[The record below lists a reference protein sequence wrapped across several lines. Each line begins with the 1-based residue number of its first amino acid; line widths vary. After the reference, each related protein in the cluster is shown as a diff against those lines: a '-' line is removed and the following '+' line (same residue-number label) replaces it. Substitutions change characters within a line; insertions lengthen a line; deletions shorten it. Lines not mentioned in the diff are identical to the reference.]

1 MNQEIQNNFIVEPFK
16 ASLIMERKND
26 IPFEHQMMFVLRRYD
41 SVMAENIELRK
52 EIEELTEA
60 LEELTEALEEL
71 GGNNE
76 RKSLKK
82 RIKKLSEKNESLKQ
96 KLSEKNNQYDEVYR
110 LYKMVSKKKN
120 VLKNTLLYV
129 KAHINK
135 MLALVDVPA
144 LKLLSQRIA
153 KDVNLVEHTN
163 CVYEEVQ

>member
-1 MNQEIQNNFIVEPFK
+1 
-16 ASLIMERKND
+16 MERKND
-26 IPFEHQMMFVLRRYD
+26 IPFEHQILFILRRYD

-60 LEELTEALEEL
+60 LDEL
-71 GGNNE
+71 GGNDE

-82 RIKKLSEKNESLKQ
+82 RIKKLSEKNERPKQ
-96 KLSEKNNQYDEVYR
+96 PLSEKNKQYDEVYR
-110 LYKMVSKKKN
+110 MYKMVSKKKN

-135 MLALVDVPA
+135 MLALVDIPA
-144 LKLLSQRIA
+144 LKLLSQRII
-153 KDVNLVEHTN
+153 KDVNLAEHTN

>member
-1 MNQEIQNNFIVEPFK
+1 MNQEIQNKFIVKPFK
-16 ASLIMERKND
+16 ADLIMERKND
-26 IPFEHQMMFVLRRYD
+26 IPFEHQILFVLRRYD

-60 LEELTEALEEL
+60 LDEL

-144 LKLLSQRIA
+144 LKLLLQRIA

>member
-60 LEELTEALEEL
+60 LEEL

-82 RIKKLSEKNESLKQ
+82 RIKIVPKQ
-96 KLSEKNNQYDEVYR
+96 
-110 LYKMVSKKKN
+110 SK
-120 VLKNTLLYV
+120 VV
-129 KAHINK
+129 
-135 MLALVDVPA
+135 
-144 LKLLSQRIA
+144 
-153 KDVNLVEHTN
+153 
-163 CVYEEVQ
+163 

>member
-1 MNQEIQNNFIVEPFK
+1 MNQEIQNNFIVELFK
-16 ASLIMERKND
+16 AKLIMERKND
-26 IPFEHQMMFVLRRYD
+26 IPFEHQILFIQRRYD

-60 LEELTEALEEL
+60 LDEL
-71 GGNNE
+71 GGNDE
-76 RKSLKK
+76 RKSLIK

-96 KLSEKNNQYDEVYR
+96 KLSEKNKQYDEVYR
-110 LYKMVSKKKN
+110 MYKMVSKKKN

-129 KAHINK
+129 KTHINK

-144 LKLLSQRIA
+144 LKLLLQRIA

>member
-16 ASLIMERKND
+16 ADLIMERKND
-26 IPFEHQMMFVLRRYD
+26 IPFEHQMMFILRRYD

-60 LEELTEALEEL
+60 LDEL

-96 KLSEKNNQYDEVYR
+96 KLPEKNKQYDEVYR

-135 MLALVDVPA
+135 MLALVDIPA
-144 LKLLSQRIA
+144 LKLLSQRIS

>member
-1 MNQEIQNNFIVEPFK
+1 
-16 ASLIMERKND
+16 MERKND

-52 EIEELTEA
+52 EI
-60 LEELTEALEEL
+60 EELTEALEEL

-120 VLKNTLLYV
+120 VLKNTLHV
-129 KAHINK
+129 KAHVNK

>member
-1 MNQEIQNNFIVEPFK
+1 MNQEIQNKFIVKHFK
-16 ASLIMERKND
+16 ADLIMERKND
-26 IPFEHQMMFVLRRYD
+26 IPFEHQILFILRRYD

-60 LEELTEALEEL
+60 LDEL
-71 GGNNE
+71 GGNDE

-96 KLSEKNNQYDEVYR
+96 KLSEKNKQYDEVYR
-110 LYKMVSKKKN
+110 MYKMVSKKKN

-135 MLALVDVPA
+135 MLVLVDIPA
-144 LKLLSQRIA
+144 LKLLSQRII

-163 CVYEEVQ
+163 CVYEQVQ

>member
-1 MNQEIQNNFIVEPFK
+1 MNQEIQNNFIVKPFK
-16 ASLIMERKND
+16 ADLIMERKND
-26 IPFEHQMMFVLRRYD
+26 IPFEHQMMFILRRYD

-60 LEELTEALEEL
+60 LDEL
-71 GGNNE
+71 GGNNK

-96 KLSEKNNQYDEVYR
+96 KLSEKNKQYDEVYR

-135 MLALVDVPA
+135 MLALVDIPA
-144 LKLLSQRIA
+144 LKLLAQRIT

>member
-1 MNQEIQNNFIVEPFK
+1 
-16 ASLIMERKND
+16 MERKND
-26 IPFEHQMMFVLRRYD
+26 IPFEHQMLFILRRYD

-60 LEELTEALEEL
+60 LDEL
-71 GGNNE
+71 GGNDE

-82 RIKKLSEKNESLKQ
+82 RIKKLSEKNK
-96 KLSEKNNQYDEVYR
+96 QYDEVYR
-110 LYKMVSKKKN
+110 MYKMVSKKKN

-135 MLALVDVPA
+135 MLALVDIPA
-144 LKLLSQRIA
+144 LKLLSQRII
-153 KDVNLVEHTN
+153 KDVNLVEYTN

>member
-1 MNQEIQNNFIVEPFK
+1 M
-16 ASLIMERKND
+16 IMERKND

-52 EIEELTEA
+52 EIE
-60 LEELTEALEEL
+60 
-71 GGNNE
+71 E

>member
-1 MNQEIQNNFIVEPFK
+1 
-16 ASLIMERKND
+16 MERKND

-60 LEELTEALEEL
+60 LDEL

-144 LKLLSQRIA
+144 LKLLLQRIA
-153 KDVNLVEHTN
+153 TGVEDTIVSYN
-163 CVYEEVQ
+163 IMFNTGKGGEA

>member
-1 MNQEIQNNFIVEPFK
+1 MNREIQNNFIVEPFK

-60 LEELTEALEEL
+60 LEEL

-82 RIKKLSEKNESLKQ
+82 RIK

-129 KAHINK
+129 KAHVNK

>member
-60 LEELTEALEEL
+60 LEEL

-82 RIKKLSEKNESLKQ
+82 RIK

>member
-41 SVMAENIELRK
+41 SVMANIELRK
-52 EIEELTEA
+52 EI
-60 LEELTEALEEL
+60 EELTEALEEL

>member
-1 MNQEIQNNFIVEPFK
+1 
-16 ASLIMERKND
+16 MERKND

-60 LEELTEALEEL
+60 LDEL

-82 RIKKLSEKNESLKQ
+82 RIK

-144 LKLLSQRIA
+144 LKLLLQRIA

>member
-1 MNQEIQNNFIVEPFK
+1 MNQEIQNNFIVKPFK
-16 ASLIMERKND
+16 ADLIMERKND
-26 IPFEHQMMFVLRRYD
+26 IPFEHQILFILRRYD

-60 LEELTEALEEL
+60 LDEL
-71 GGNNE
+71 GGNDE
-76 RKSLKK
+76 RKSLIK

-96 KLSEKNNQYDEVYR
+96 KLSEKNKQYDEVYR
-110 LYKMVSKKKN
+110 MYKMVSKKKN

-129 KAHINK
+129 KTHINK

-144 LKLLSQRIA
+144 LKLLLQRIA

>member
-1 MNQEIQNNFIVEPFK
+1 MNQEIQNNFIVKPFK
-16 ASLIMERKND
+16 ADLIMERKND
-26 IPFEHQMMFVLRRYD
+26 IPFEHQILFILRRYD

-60 LEELTEALEEL
+60 LDEL
-71 GGNNE
+71 GGNDE
-76 RKSLKK
+76 RKSLIK

-144 LKLLSQRIA
+144 LKLLLQRIA

>member
-1 MNQEIQNNFIVEPFK
+1 
-16 ASLIMERKND
+16 MERKND

-52 EIEELTEA
+52 EIEELTEV
-60 LEELTEALEEL
+60 LEEL

-135 MLALVDVPA
+135 MLTLVDVPA

>member
-1 MNQEIQNNFIVEPFK
+1 MLKWNIIL
-16 ASLIMERKND
+16 SRKND

-52 EIEELTEA
+52 EI
-60 LEELTEALEEL
+60 EELTEALEEL

-129 KAHINK
+129 KAHVNK

>member
-1 MNQEIQNNFIVEPFK
+1 
-16 ASLIMERKND
+16 
-26 IPFEHQMMFVLRRYD
+26 
-41 SVMAENIELRK
+41 MAENIELRK

-60 LEELTEALEEL
+60 LDEL

-96 KLSEKNNQYDEVYR
+96 KLSEKNKQYDEIYR

-144 LKLLSQRIA
+144 LKLLSQRII

-163 CVYEEVQ
+163 CVYEGVQ

>member
-1 MNQEIQNNFIVEPFK
+1 MNPEIQNKFIVKPFK
-16 ASLIMERKND
+16 ADLIMERKND
-26 IPFEHQMMFVLRRYD
+26 IPFEHQILFILRRYD

-60 LEELTEALEEL
+60 LDEL
-71 GGNNE
+71 GGNDE
-76 RKSLKK
+76 RKSLIK

-96 KLSEKNNQYDEVYR
+96 KLSEKNKQYDEVYR
-110 LYKMVSKKKN
+110 MYKMVSKKKN

-135 MLALVDVPA
+135 MLALVDIPA
-144 LKLLSQRIA
+144 LKLLSQRII